1 MKYVAYYRVST
12 QKQGRSGLGLQ
23 AQRDSVS
30 GYIASMSGTLCGEFT
45 EVESGKRS
53 DRPELAKALAL
64 CRVHGATLIT
74 AKLDRL
80 SRNVHFVSGLLESGV
95 EFCAVDFPQ
104 ANRFMIHLLAAV
116 GEYEAKLISD
126 RTRAA
131 LAQAKRRGVQIG
143 GYADNCPAI
152 AKKGNRASARVR
164 STAARRRA
172 SDLLPVIEGIRAA
185 GAQSL
190 RQIAEGLNSRG
201 IGTAQG
207 GQWSAA
213 QVMRVMA
220 VDTFGSARGCATGL
234 TRA

>member
-1 MKYVAYYRVST
+1 MKYVAYFRVST

-30 GYIASMSGTLCGEFT
+30 SYIAGVNGTLCGEFT
-45 EVESGKRS
+45 EIESGKRT
-53 DRPELAKALAL
+53 DRPELSKALAL

-126 RTRAA
+126 RTKAA

-143 GYADNCPAI
+143 GYADNCPQI
-152 AKKGNRASARVR
+152 ARKGNRASAVVR
-164 STAARRRA
+164 SEAAQRRA
-172 SDLLPVIEGIRAA
+172 SDLLPVIESIRAE

-190 RQIAEGLNSRG
+190 RQIADGLNQRG
-201 IGTAQG
+201 ITTARG
-207 GQWSAA
+207 AQWSPTA
-213 QVMRVMA
+213 VLRVMDYA
-220 VDTFGSARGCATGL
+220 SA
-234 TRA
+234 

>member
-64 CRVHGATLIT
+64 CRIHGATLIT

-95 EFCAVDFPQ
+95 EFCAVDFPA

-116 GEYEAKLISD
+116 GEYEARLISD
-126 RTRAA
+126 RTKAA
-131 LAQAKRRGVQIG
+131 LAQAKKRGVQIG
-143 GYADNCPAI
+143 GYADNCPQI
-152 AKKGNRASARVR
+152 ARKGNRASAKVR
-164 STAARRRA
+164 TAQAQSRA
-172 SDLLPVIEGIRAA
+172 SDLLPVIEQLRSE
-185 GAQSL
+185 GATSL
-190 RQIAEGLNSRG
+190 REIAAGLNSKG

-220 VDTFGSARGCATGL
+220 AVTA
-234 TRA
+234 